1 MRWNDDDQINNWLL
15 VIDLIFFF
23 PEESDHHSH
32 ANAMQAAANETV
44 TDNARKMRR

>member
-15 VIDLIFFF
+15 VIDLIFF